1 MSIYSELVETTA
13 NAGFAKVNLLKNK
26 PIAYLLLSAMA
37 GFFVGLGIFLLITVG
52 GQLAGTPAVKIGIGI
67 SFGIALSLV
76 IMVGSELFT
85 GNNFILTVSALEK
98 KVTWL
103 DSVLIWLS
111 SYIGNLLGSLF
122 AAWLYVSAGLAKGKT
137 AAFVLKVAEA
147 KMSMP
152 ENELFFRGVL
162 CNILV
167 CLAVLTALK
176 MKSESGKLIM
186 IFWCLYAFITCGY
199 EHSIANMTLLTVA
212 LLIEHSANISV
223 SGFIYNLSYVTL
235 GNFVGGSLFLG
246 LGYWLIGKNGKT
258 T

>member
-1 MSIYSELVETTA
+1 MSVYNELVNTTA
-13 NAGFAKVNLLKNK
+13 NAGVAKVSLLKEK
-26 PIAYLLLSAMA
+26 PAQYLLLSAMA
-37 GFFVGLGIFLLITVG
+37 GFFVGLGIFLLLTVG

-85 GNNFILTVSALEK
+85 GNNYILTISALEK
-98 KVTWL
+98 KVSWL
-103 DSVLIWLS
+103 DALYIWAA
-111 SYIGNLLGSLF
+111 SYIGNFAGSVF
-122 AAWLYVSAGLAKGKT
+122 AAWLFVSAGLAKGKT

-147 KMSMP
+147 KMTMP
-152 ENELFFRGVL
+152 ANELFFRGIL

-199 EHSIANMTLLTVA
+199 EHSIANMTLLSVA
-212 LLIEHSANISV
+212 LLIEHVQTISV
-223 SGFIYNLSYVTL
+223 GGLFNNLVFVTL
-235 GNFVGGSLFLG
+235 GNFVGGAVFLG
-246 LGYWLIGKNGKT
+246 LGYWFIGKNAKT
-258 T
+258 V